1 MKIIRNNHMEII
13 QFLDKSGGSEAI
25 KNGKLEEQKLFNN
38 LPRYEKFD
46 EEEAFRAAVDKYFET
61 EEIDLENVFF
71 CNSNQ
76 RTYISPLLEDEEGL
90 VINSIV
96 ISPNSKK
103 LSLFIDEN
111 ILMRIGLLNEIS
123 NKILKEIL
131 FRLFTEVKKQQSQ
144 TN

>member
-1 MKIIRNNHMEII
+1 M
-13 QFLDKSGGSEAI
+13 
-25 KNGKLEEQKLFNN
+25 
-38 LPRYEKFD
+38 
-46 EEEAFRAAVDKYFET
+46 
-61 EEIDLENVFF
+61 
-71 CNSNQ
+71 
-76 RTYISPLLEDEEGL
+76 EDEEGL

-131 FRLFTEVKKQQSQ
+131 FRLYIEVRKQ
-144 TN
+144 